1 MNNSHFSMIPSAKI
15 QRSVFDRSHGYKTTL
30 DEGLLIPIMV
40 DEMLPGDSFKVNFS
54 TFGRL
59 ATPLVP
65 FMDNVY
71 MDIQAFFVPNR
82 LVWDNWKAFNGEQKN
97 PRDSTDYKVPKLES
111 PATGFKVGSLGD
123 YFGLPTSTKQKVLVS
138 ELPFRAYALI
148 WNEWYRDENLQDS
161 VEFLT
166 GDAANVGGDIA
177 VLQGESSKK
186 YANFAEMMP
195 LPRGKRHDYFTS
207 CLPWPQ
213 KGDPVAVNS
222 ASVVGD
228 GGPLLL
234 TDGKLGE
241 SNSWFPNKPFL
252 LTISDTNM
260 KACVKDIGPEGYK
273 LPQKMN
279 SPITD
284 NGGELWG
291 IPTMEELSKV
301 GLTSAGLSVS
311 PITINDLREAFAIQR
326 LMEQDARGGTR
337 YTEIV
342 RSHFGVVSPDARLQ
356 RPEYLGGTST
366 RININPVAQTSGT
379 PETGNDTPQGNLAA
393 YGVFGDNGGFNYSA
407 TEHGYVIVLA
417 SIRADLNYQ
426 QGLSRMW
433 SRSTRFEFY
442 WPALANLGEQ
452 AVLNQEIYADGSEKD
467 SQVFGYQERWAE
479 YRYFPSQI
487 TGKMR
492 STDPTPLDMW
502 HLAQKFTEC
511 PTLSADFIEERPPI
525 DRVIAVKD
533 EPHFL
538 LDVWFDM
545 KCARPMPVYSVPG
558 LSGHF

>member
-40 DEMLPGDSFKVNFS
+40 DEMLPGDSFKVNFN

-82 LVWDNWKAFNGEQKN
+82 LVWDNWKKFNGEQKN

-111 PATGFKVGSLGD
+111 PETGFEVGSLGD
-123 YFGLPTSTKQKVLVS
+123 YFGLPTSTKKTVLAS

-166 GDAANVGGDIA
+166 GDAPNKGEDIA
-177 VLQGESSKK
+177 VASGESPKK
-186 YANFAEMMP
+186 YANFATMKP

-213 KGDPVAVNS
+213 KGDPVSINS
-222 ASVVGD
+222 AIVAGDGFPLAMTTFEGGTITASNTGMLKNWSNAQVVSYTTNANKPLPAKQVGD
-228 GGPLLL
+228 
-234 TDGKLGE
+234 
-241 SNSWFPNKPFL
+241 
-252 LTISDTNM
+252 
-260 KACVKDIGPEGYK
+260 
-273 LPQKMN
+273 
-279 SPITD
+279 PIKGND
-284 NGGELWG
+284 YLMGV
-291 IPTMEELSKV
+291 PTMDQLKLAGIQHS
-301 GLTSAGLSVS
+301 GLSVS

-356 RPEYLGGTST
+356 RPEYLGGSST

-379 PETGNDTPQGNLAA
+379 PTSGSDTPQGNLAA

-452 AVLNQEIYADGSEKD
+452 AVLNKEIYADGTANDDK
-467 SQVFGYQERWAE
+467 VFGYQERWAE

-502 HLAQKFTEC
+502 HLAQKFDAC

-525 DRVIAVKD
+525 DRVIAVTD

-538 LDVWFDM
+538 LDVWFNM